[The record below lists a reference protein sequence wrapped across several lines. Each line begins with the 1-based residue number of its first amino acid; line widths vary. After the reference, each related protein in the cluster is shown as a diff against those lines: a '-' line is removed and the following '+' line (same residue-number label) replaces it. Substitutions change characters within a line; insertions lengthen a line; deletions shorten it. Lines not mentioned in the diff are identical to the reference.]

1 MVTFKLKIP
10 EALLTLVSN
19 NCDRNHCHQ
28 LRMAAAPCTS
38 DQRWP
43 DPALSPRHIGCH
55 QPCKLV
61 AEQKAWR
68 ESSIADVAFGYLKKI
83 EISRKVRQ
91 LHLWKDHVCA
101 CFVFWGMSV
110 RLQTRL
116 VGRSNCSLKN
126 PETRFTVWTF
136 LLRSCLWL
144 TVPVKED
151 NVPLNF
157 PWQKMYHTVS
167 CIREWQTQPGGGT
180 ARHLVDARSKHRCR
194 SYLPQC
200 K

>member
-1 MVTFKLKIP
+1 MWWEPYKYIERARKRRKGVINASRLCCLLEDETEPTKPTFWQKHSTPTMVTFKLKIP

-43 DPALSPRHIGCH
+43 GPALSPRHIGCH

-101 CFVFWGMSV
+101 CFVFWGMSETANTIS
-110 RLQTRL
+110 RQIKLQPKKPWDTFHSVDISPQDL
-116 VGRSNCSLKN
+116 FMTHCS
-126 PETRFTVWTF
+126 
-136 LLRSCLWL
+136 C
-144 TVPVKED
+144 
-151 NVPLNF
+151 
-157 PWQKMYHTVS
+157 Q
-167 CIREWQTQPGGGT
+167 GG
-180 ARHLVDARSKHRCR
+180 
-194 SYLPQC
+194 
-200 K
+200 